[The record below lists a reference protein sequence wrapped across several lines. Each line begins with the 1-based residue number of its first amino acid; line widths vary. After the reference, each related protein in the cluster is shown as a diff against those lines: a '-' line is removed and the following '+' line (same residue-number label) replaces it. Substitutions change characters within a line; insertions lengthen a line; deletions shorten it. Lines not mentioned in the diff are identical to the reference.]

1 MAVKPDADVGPVSP
15 DLLAEVLAD
24 PAAFLK
30 GAAEATPGWASR
42 YGGPLGVAQVAT
54 ALHEHLNRMA
64 LDCAD
69 VRVAAVKRLRTPPEQ
84 HTLASIGAVLGIG
97 VPAVKKLA
105 DRPAEGHRITEILQQ
120 NPQAWD

>member
-1 MAVKPDADVGPVSP
+1 MAVEPDPTPVSP

-24 PAAFLK
+24 PAAFLAA
-30 GAAEATPGWASR
+30 AAEAQPGWARR

-54 ALHEHLNRMA
+54 ALQEHLRRMA

-69 VRVAAVKRLRTPPEQ
+69 VRMAAVKRLRTPPAR
-84 HTLASIGAVLGIG
+84 HTLASIGTVLGIG

-105 DRPAEGHRITEILQQ
+105 DRPAEGHRIAEILEH
-120 NPQAWD
+120 NPEAWD